1 MKVIK
6 SDGRRNYFK
15 QGFTTIIEFDGTLR
29 DRRMRSRATDYFRAR
44 FGLTFDSYILPQSNE
59 NWRTQFYSGQRR
71 KSKIYL
77 RDEAEVTLMLLTLD
91 VA

>member
-1 MKVIK
+1 MRVIK

-15 QGFTTIIEFDGTLR
+15 QGFTTILEFDASLK

-44 FGLTFDSYILPQSNE
+44 FGPTLDSYMRPQNNE
-59 NWRTQFYSGQRR
+59 NWRTQFYSGNTR

-77 RDEAEVTLMLLTLD
+77 RDEAEVTLMLLTLEQ
-91 VA
+91 

>member
-15 QGFTTIIEFDGTLR
+15 QGFTTIIEFDTSLK
-29 DRRMRSRATDYFRAR
+29 DKRMRSRATVYFRAR
-44 FGLTFDSYILPQSNE
+44 FGPTFDSYIRPQNNE
-59 NWRTQFYSGQRR
+59 HWRAQFYGGNTR

-77 RDEAEVTLMLLTLD
+77 RDEAEVTLMLLTLEQ
-91 VA
+91 